1 MYLYIYMNIFKKI
14 PPYYVAK
21 KTYNLINN
29 GNIKLEDDYVFK
41 GSNAYTKMNKIKQK
55 NNNIY
60 FAYDELKKN
69 VKKYQNNTNTF

>member
-1 MYLYIYMNIFKKI
+1 MNIFKKV

-41 GSNAYTKMNKIKQK
+41 GSTAHTKMNEFKQNK
-55 NNNIY
+55 NNIY

-69 VKKYQNNTNTF
+69 VKKYQNNINTF

>member
-1 MYLYIYMNIFKKI
+1 MN
-14 PPYYVAK
+14 
-21 KTYNLINN
+21 
-29 GNIKLEDDYVFK
+29 E
-41 GSNAYTKMNKIKQK
+41 IKQK